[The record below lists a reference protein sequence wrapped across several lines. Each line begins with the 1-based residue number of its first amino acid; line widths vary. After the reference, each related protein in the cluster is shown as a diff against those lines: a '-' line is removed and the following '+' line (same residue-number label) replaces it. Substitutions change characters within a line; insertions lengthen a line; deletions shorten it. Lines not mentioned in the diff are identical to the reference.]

1 MKLKDIQDQLQ
12 YWYSPST
19 VSHYRLLQLIMM
31 GYGLDESEV
40 KKNAPQLITPLTST
54 SAGATSLLYFPPILR
69 SFEQMRQSNPILKNM
84 RILNSQVR
92 GVDITPDWQGI
103 PAYQN
108 DARKAWWNQR
118 SKGSDGYAAFKND
131 SDQAFLDFAMLGV
144 GYLRVCVN
152 KYEDSQRATG
162 KYVSPLDVVSDPYR
176 DIDDSEGIGIISL
189 MGRGEFQTKFPGK
202 EFDQYRQTFFN
213 PAGYISQAVRVI
225 EWYSQDKYVAF
236 PDQFSN
242 EPLFEGENP
251 YGCIPLQ
258 SYQNFKPSG
267 ALLPMGLIEQQLSSA
282 IDIVSMTA
290 DIRNKSR
297 NDGFIAIEPGFFTT
311 ESLAKYSETKLVE
324 YLQIDSEKARA
335 LYQLGARPFIE
346 IPRVGANPDVMNLL
360 NISINDNREQAAV
373 SASAAGVVASGDTTA
388 TEVRSID
395 SRMDSQYRAL
405 LRTFTRSHAGFCV
418 KLAKVAELFDNA
430 PFTMNYLGASMSF
443 NAGDPNR
450 TSELV
455 WEGAKIPYFEDESLF
470 SQDAVSKMSMESAK
484 YEKIFAITQS
494 PEAIRKMIEA
504 LNVEDPDKYIP
515 QAQPANQPS
524 QPNTTSPD
532 LETQM
537 QGGIPAEMQAMLSN
551 LSGVQAPLA

>member
-1 MKLKDIQDQLQ
+1 MKLQDIQEQLQ
-12 YWYSPST
+12 YWYSPNT

-40 KKNAPQLITPLTST
+40 KNNAPELLTPQVN
-54 SAGATSLLYFPPILR
+54 SATGATSLLYFPPILR
-69 SFEQMRQSNPILKNM
+69 SFAQMRQSNPILKNM

-103 PAYQN
+103 PTYQN

-118 SKGSDGYAAFKND
+118 SKGADGYAAFKND
-131 SDQAFLDFAMLGV
+131 SDQAFLDFAMLGI
-144 GYLRVCVN
+144 GYLKVCVN

-162 KYVSPLDVVSDPYR
+162 KYVSPLDVISDPYR
-176 DIDDSEGIGIISL
+176 DIDDSEGVGIISL
-189 MGRGEFQTKFPGK
+189 MGRAEFESKFDGK
-202 EFDQYRQTFFN
+202 KFDQYRQTFFN

-242 EPLFEGENP
+242 EPLFEVDNE
-251 YGCIPLQ
+251 YGCIPIQ
-258 SYQNFKPSG
+258 SYTNFKPSG

-297 NDGFIAIEPGFFTT
+297 NDGFVAIEPGFFTT
-311 ESLAKYSETKLVE
+311 ESLAKYRDTKLVE

-373 SASAAGVVASGDTTA
+373 SASAAGVTTSGETTA

-418 KLAKVAELFDNA
+418 KLAKVAERFDNA
-430 PFTMNYLGASMSF
+430 PFTMNYLGASISF
-443 NAGDPNR
+443 NDGDPMR

-470 SQDAVSKMSMESAK
+470 SQDAVAKMAMESAK

-494 PEAIRKMIEA
+494 PEAVKKMIEA
-504 LNVEDPDKYIP
+504 LNVEDPDKYLP
-515 QAQPANQPS
+515 QVPPTQA
-524 QPNTTSPD
+524 PNTTAPD

-537 QGGIPAEMQAMLSN
+537 QGGIPSEMQAMLSN

>member
-1 MKLKDIQDQLQ
+1 
-12 YWYSPST
+12 
-19 VSHYRLLQLIMM
+19 MM

-40 KKNAPQLITPLTST
+40 KNNAPELLTPQVN
-54 SAGATSLLYFPPILR
+54 SATGATSLLYFPPILR
-69 SFEQMRQSNPILKNM
+69 SFAQMRQSNPILKNM

-103 PAYQN
+103 PTYQN

-118 SKGSDGYAAFKND
+118 SKGADGYAAFKND
-131 SDQAFLDFAMLGV
+131 SDQAFLDFAMLGI
-144 GYLRVCVN
+144 GYLKVCVN

-162 KYVSPLDVVSDPYR
+162 KYVSPLDVISDPYR
-176 DIDDSEGIGIISL
+176 DIDDSEGVGIISL
-189 MGRGEFQTKFPGK
+189 MGRAEFESKFDGK
-202 EFDQYRQTFFN
+202 KFDQYRQTFFN

-225 EWYSQDKYVAF
+225 EWYSQDRYVAF

-242 EPLFEGENP
+242 EPLFEGDNE
-251 YGCIPLQ
+251 YGCIPIQ
-258 SYQNFKPSG
+258 SYTNFKPSG

-297 NDGFIAIEPGFFTT
+297 NDGFVAIEPGFFTT
-311 ESLAKYSETKLVE
+311 ESLAKYRDTKLVE

-373 SASAAGVVASGDTTA
+373 SASAAGVTTSGETTA

-418 KLAKVAELFDNA
+418 KLAKVAERFDNA
-430 PFTMNYLGASMSF
+430 PFTMNYLGASISF
-443 NAGDPNR
+443 NDGDPMR

-470 SQDAVSKMSMESAK
+470 SQDAVAKMAMESAK

-494 PEAIRKMIEA
+494 PEAVKKMIEA
-504 LNVEDPDKYIP
+504 LNVEDPDKYLP
-515 QAQPANQPS
+515 QAPPTQA
-524 QPNTTSPD
+524 PNTTSPD

-537 QGGIPAEMQAMLSN
+537 QGGIPSEMQAMLSN